1 MREQICILLML
12 AALSAPPAGAAE
24 PPAKPGKCPRALKPL
39 PRNVTRAVDRIV
51 KDMDAELRET
61 LLRTK
66 REDLGQFQQGW
77 GAGIRS
83 SLCLLAGNND
93 QLLRSACGG
102 ELCQPDVG
110 SMVIMQTA
118 WDRLHEANRV
128 LRPADAIKP

>member
-1 MREQICILLML
+1 MREQICVLLML
-12 AALSAPPAGAAE
+12 AALSATPAGAAE
-24 PPAKPGKCPRALKPL
+24 LPPKPGSCPHAVKPL
-39 PRNVTRAVDRIV
+39 PRNLTRAVDRLV

-66 REDLGQFQQGW
+66 REDLGQSQPGW

-102 ELCQPDVG
+102 ELCHPEHA
-110 SMVIMQTA
+110 SMVIMEA
-118 WDRLHEANRV
+118 VWDRLQQVNRV
-128 LRPADAIKP
+128 MQPADATKP